1 MYHKC
6 ATCCAIMCITD
17 DIQFSVCRGEKM
29 NRSAYVSVRI
39 NRELKKETE
48 NILQTLGVKPSDA
61 ITMFYNQINLRKG
74 LPFPVEIPN
83 EVTKQAIK
91 DAVNRVEM
99 QTVNSIDDLMKA
111 MDD

>member
-1 MYHKC
+1 
-6 ATCCAIMCITD
+6 
-17 DIQFSVCRGEKM
+17 M